1 MLPLEE
7 REAREWIEAVLT
19 GEKLEGTLQEALKS
33 GVVLCNL
40 LNTVKPD
47 TVKPP
52 STKK

>member
-1 MLPLEE
+1 MATLEE
-7 REAREWIEAVLT
+7 REAREWIEAVT